1 MLRFYSLSL
10 CSPYFFSFFYL
21 HSPMDLLSLHLF
33 VSHNPLTTH
42 AQSAY
47 SCTVRLLMHSLLT
60 THAQSAYSCAVCLLM
75 HSPLTHAQPYC
86 TVYKDRMNTLIR

>member
-1 MLRFYSLSL
+1 MLRFYSLFL
-10 CSPYFFSFFYL
+10 HSPYFFSFFYL

-47 SCTVRLLMHSLLT
+47 SCTVRLLMHSPLTHAQFAYYSCTVRLLMRSLLT
-60 THAQSAYSCAVCLLM
+60 YAQSAYSCAALLY
-75 HSPLTHAQPYC
+75 S
-86 TVYKDRMNTLIR
+86 I